1 MVKVHLV
8 RAFRLICF
16 VASALFF
23 VAMLILLM
31 AEGQCDP
38 GTCDHGA
45 ITAWEIALGVAGG
58 VIGIVGLRL
67 IGWEDRHRDWH

>member
-1 MVKVHLV
+1 MVKVHL
-8 RAFRLICF
+8 
-16 VASALFF
+16 
-23 VAMLILLM
+23 LLM